1 MESVLGEAMA
11 KGEAGDLWVFGY
23 GSLMWR
29 PGFTFEESH
38 SARLHGYHRALC
50 VWSWVHRGV
59 KARPGLVMG
68 LDRGG
73 ACIGRAYRVAAPR
86 RDAVVAYL
94 DARERAT
101 PVYVHRW
108 RPVTLP
114 DGRRPNALFYG
125 VDRRHPQFAGDL
137 PDEVAVETVLNGV
150 GISGANPDYLENMVE
165 HLEEAGVRD
174 PHLIRLRALV
184 RARRAAASQ

>member
-1 MESVLGEAMA
+1 MTED
-11 KGEAGDLWVFGY
+11 EAGDLWVFGY

-29 PGFTFEESH
+29 PGFAFAESH
-38 SARLHGYHRALC
+38 PARLHGYHRALC
-50 VWSWVHRGV
+50 VWSWVHRGTQ
-59 KARPGLVMG
+59 ARPGLVMG

-73 ACIGRAYRVAAPR
+73 ACTGRAYRVPAAE
-86 RDAVVAYL
+86 RDEVVAYL

-114 DGRRPNALFYG
+114 DGRRPAALFYG

-137 PDEVAVETVLNGV
+137 PDEVAVETVLHGV
-150 GISGANPDYLENMVE
+150 GISGANPDYLENMVA
-165 HLEEAGVRD
+165 HLDEAGVHD
-174 PHLIRLRALV
+174 PHLARLLALV
-184 RARRAAASQ
+184 RARRAAA